1 MQQLNE
7 AIQKIKQEMASINE
21 DFVADKCD
29 LDQMMDRTVEKRDL
43 RVQEVNQ
50 QKMELEA
57 ISQQEDQ
64 YLEKDR
70 TKI

>member
-1 MQQLNE
+1 
-7 AIQKIKQEMASINE
+7 MASINE

-29 LDQMMDRTVEKRDL
+29 LDQMMDRTVENRDI

-50 QKMELEA
+50 QKQELEA